1 MSGRLRGAL
10 PPLLTAVAFFLVWE
24 LACRLLR
31 IPPFILP
38 SPSGAL
44 ASVGPVL
51 PVVLGHALHTLSSTL
66 IGFALAVVFGVAL
79 GALIGASKIAY
90 SALYPL
96 MIGFNSVPKAALVPV
111 LVIWFGIGTVPAI
124 LSAFLISFFPIMV
137 NVATGLATVEPE
149 QQDVL
154 RSLGA
159 TPAERFFKVS
169 LPRALPYFFA
179 SLKVAVTL
187 AFVGSIISEQVA
199 SDRGVG
205 SLMISASSQFN
216 VPLVFG
222 ALLIVSAMGVL
233 LYAVFALLESRLTG
247 WAYRGTPG

>member
-1 MSGRLRGAL
+1 MNWRALL
-10 PPLLTAVAFFLVWE
+10 PPVLTGLGFFLVWE
-24 LACRLLR
+24 LACRLFK

-38 SPSGAL
+38 APSAAL
-44 ASVGPVL
+44 ASVKPVFS
-51 PVVLGHALHTLSSTL
+51 VVMGHALHTLGTTL
-66 IGFALAVVFGVAL
+66 SGFALAVVFGVAL
-79 GALIGASKIAY
+79 GALIGASKTAY

-111 LVIWFGIGTVPAI
+111 LVIWFGIGTVPAVV
-124 LSAFLISFFPIMV
+124 SAFLISFFPIMV

-159 TPAERFFKVS
+159 TPAERFFKIS

-199 SDRGVG
+199 SDKGVG

-222 ALLIVSAMGVL
+222 GLLVVSLMGVL